1 MRVAGSWLPAATGRT
16 GEDCVPAGLS
26 KLSGMSEDRAVEV
39 SGPLVGVK
47 VVDAATLFAG
57 PMVAT
62 LLADFGADVIK
73 VEHPQGDSLRSLGWE
88 KDGVSLWWAVVGRNK
103 RAVTLKLSHEL
114 GRSAMLRLLEDADVL
129 IENFRPGTMERWGMG
144 WEVLHE
150 LNPSLIMVRVTGF
163 GQTGPYRERAGFG
176 TLAES
181 MSGFAHING
190 HPDGPPTLPPF
201 ALADGIA
208 AICGAFLTA
217 AALRRRDGGDGA
229 GQMID
234 LSIYEPIFWLLGPQ
248 ATVYDQLGIVQ
259 GRSGNTAPF
268 TAPRNAYLSRDGV
281 WLGMSASSQ
290 STAER
295 TIRLVGRP
303 ELVEEEWFAN
313 HAGRLEHQDQL
324 DEAIGAWVGERDA
337 SEVVAAFGEAGAAI
351 APMLD
356 IAGIF
361 QDPQFLHNETITTV
375 EDPAI
380 GPVRMQNLVGRLSA
394 TPGLV
399 RTTGAPLGAHNREI
413 LGYELGYSDAHL
425 ERMADE
431 GVISRD

>member
-1 MRVAGSWLPAATGRT
+1 MHEART
-16 GEDCVPAGLS
+16 DNA
-26 KLSGMSEDRAVEV
+26 
-39 SGPLVGVK
+39 SGPLTGVR
-47 VVDAATLFAG
+47 VVDAATLVAG

-62 LLADFGADVIK
+62 LLGDFGADVIK
-73 VEHPQGDSLRSLGWE
+73 VEHPQGDSLRNLGWE
-88 KDGVSLWWAVVGRNK
+88 KDGVSLWWAVINRNK
-103 RAVTLKLSHEL
+103 QAVTLKLSHEL
-114 GRSAMLRLLEDADVL
+114 GREAMLRLLEDADVL
-129 IENFRPGTMERWGMG
+129 VENFRPGTMERWGMG

-150 LNPSLIMVRVTGF
+150 LNPRLIMVRVTGF

-190 HPDGPPTLPPF
+190 PPDGPPTLPPF

-208 AICGAFLTA
+208 AISGAFLTA
-217 AALRRRDGGDGA
+217 AALRARDLGDGV

-259 GRSGNTAPF
+259 ARSGNRAPF

-295 TIRLVGRP
+295 TVRLVGRP
-303 ELVEEEWFAN
+303 ELTEQEWFAN
-313 HAGRLEHQDQL
+313 HAGRLEHQDEL
-324 DEAIGAWVGERDA
+324 DEAIGKWVAERDA
-337 SEVVAAFGEAGAAI
+337 EEVVAAFGAAGAAI

-361 QDPQFLHNETITTV
+361 EDPQFAHNETITTV
-375 EDPAI
+375 EDPVL
-380 GPVRMQNLVGRLSA
+380 GPLRMQNLIGRMSA
-394 TPGLV
+394 TPGRV
-399 RTTGAPLGAHNREI
+399 RTTGPPLGGQNDEI
-413 LGYELGYSDAHL
+413 LGGLIGYGEAHL
-425 ERMADE
+425 RRMAEE
-431 GVISRD
+431 GVINSR